1 MSSSSKS
8 RPDFNFQH
16 TFAPFAQDADLPFAD
31 LLTPLDVEQVC
42 ADEGIAFGA
51 TPRSF
56 WTPAITLAAFL
67 RQALDPDAS
76 CRQAVAHLVLS
87 LALSCEPD
95 HLDLN
100 TGNYCRARAKWTAPA
115 LERLTVMLGAGLE
128 AAAPKEWRW
137 QNRCVKLV
145 DGSTSHLPDTP
156 ENQQAFPQTK
166 RQKPGIGLPLIRW
179 VALIGL
185 ATAAVEG
192 FAYGRYTG
200 KETGESALFR
210 DLLEGLTR
218 GDVVLADR
226 YYCSYFMVALLQT
239 HGVDVVM
246 RLHQRRAYD
255 CQAGKLLGPGDHV
268 VVWQK
273 PARPEWMSAEL
284 YELLPDQLKMREVHH
299 RVRRAGYRVS
309 ELVIATTLLDARE
322 YGADEIAAL
331 YEKRWT
337 VELDI
342 RTLKVTLKMDDLR
355 CKTPAMVAKEIW
367 AHLLAYNLVRK
378 VAAQVAALEGV
389 TAREI
394 SFTATK
400 QAILGGWQQALQLQ
414 GEPLQRASKA
424 LLQVV
429 RKQKVGHRP
438 GRCEPRAVKKRPKAQ
453 KLLMEPRQEARAKLL
468 KGEIP
473 KKQKRGKKK

>member
-1 MSSSSKS
+1 MSGASS
-8 RPDFNFQH
+8 
-16 TFAPFAQDADLPFAD
+16 
-31 LLTPLDVEQVC
+31 LTLADVEQVC
-42 ADEGIAFGA
+42 AEENIAFGA

-56 WTPAITLAAFL
+56 WTPALTLAAFL
-67 RQALDPDAS
+67 WQMLDPDPS
-76 CRQAVAHLVLS
+76 CRQAVANLVLS

-95 HLDLN
+95 DLDLN
-100 TGNYCRARAKWTAPA
+100 TGNYCRARTKWTAPA
-115 LERLTVMLGAGLE
+115 LERLTLLLGDRLE
-128 AAAPKEWRW
+128 AAAPPEWRW
-137 QNRCVKLV
+137 KKRCVKLV
-145 DGSTSHLPDTP
+145 DGSTSRLPDTP
-156 ENQQAFPQTK
+156 KNQQEFPQTK

-179 VALIGL
+179 VVLIGL
-185 ATAAVEG
+185 ATAAVQG

-210 DLLEGLTR
+210 ELLEGLRR
-218 GDVVLADR
+218 GDLVLADR

-246 RLHQRRAYD
+246 RLHQQRKYD
-255 CQAGKLLGPGDHV
+255 FQAGEPLGQGDHLV
-268 VVWQK
+268 AWQK
-273 PARPEWMSAEL
+273 PARPEWMSEEL
-284 YELLPDQLKMREVHH
+284 YALLPDELKMREVHH
-299 RVRRAGYRVS
+299 RVQRAGYRVR

-322 YGADEIAAL
+322 YRADEIAAL

-367 AHLLAYNLVRK
+367 AHWLAYNLVRK
-378 VAAQVAALEGV
+378 VAAQVAQLEGV
-389 TAREI
+389 TPRAI

-400 QAILGGWQQALQLQ
+400 QAILGGWQQALRLQ
-414 GEPLQRASKA
+414 GEELQRASKA
-424 LLQVV
+424 LLQVL

-438 GRCEPRAVKKRPKAQ
+438 GRCEPRAVKKRPKGQ
-453 KLLMEPRQEARAKLL
+453 KLLMEPRAEARAKLL

-473 KKQKRGKKK
+473 KKQKRAQKK